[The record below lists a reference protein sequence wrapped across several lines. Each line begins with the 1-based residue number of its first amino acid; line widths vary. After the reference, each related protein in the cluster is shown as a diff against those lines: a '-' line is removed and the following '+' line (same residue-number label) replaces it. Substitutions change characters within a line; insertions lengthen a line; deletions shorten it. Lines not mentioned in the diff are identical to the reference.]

1 MLCRAARSVSFNI
14 RMNATAVE
22 ITENQPTPPPSPR
35 PQLVP
40 SPSADHDAEQRAEFA
55 VFRDAV
61 IGAVVGA
68 LVLAPIYAGLVGL
81 ALRNSGT
88 ALLPV
93 MLMAAGVGVLAGVF
107 IGGWSGTLVGS
118 HTLET
123 FEREHRP
130 KMSAGDSAQHGA

>member
-1 MLCRAARSVSFNI
+1 
-14 RMNATAVE
+14 MNASAIEV
-22 ITENQPTPPPSPR
+22 TENQPTPQPSPR

-40 SPSADHDAEQRAEFA
+40 SPAVDHDAEQRAEGA

-61 IGAVVGA
+61 IGAVIGA
-68 LVLAPIYAGLVGL
+68 LVLAPIYAVLVGL

-88 ALLPV
+88 TLLPA

-130 KMSAGDSAQHGA
+130 KIPAGGSEEQQGA